1 MLWRTRA
8 SVQEIVKH
16 RTYYNDELAASET
29 SAPQRFD
36 DRAKAEMRCYRV
48 GLAVSKNVDDELA
61 SIRPSN
67 DSGTEL
73 NSHTSA
79 VVVFVL
85 VRTANRRFGFL
96 KTEINT

>member
-73 NSHTSA
+73 AH
-79 VVVFVL
+79 
-85 VRTANRRFGFL
+85 
-96 KTEINT
+96 K